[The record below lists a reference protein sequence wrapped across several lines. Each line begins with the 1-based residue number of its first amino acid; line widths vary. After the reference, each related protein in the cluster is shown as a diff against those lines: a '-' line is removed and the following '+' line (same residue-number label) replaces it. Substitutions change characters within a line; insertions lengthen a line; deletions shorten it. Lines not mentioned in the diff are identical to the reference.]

1 MGIRR
6 LYRVVEGSLVTLFFL
21 QTIRVVF
28 AGLLKMTGLALQA
41 GAVDLL
47 MVNSHLLLL
56 VALVPVWL
64 SPRVRAALPATL
76 FASAALVAVARI
88 VVSLQLPVTR
98 LYAGLAVIAFSG
110 VYFASLLRANWRTWV
125 TVIVVGL
132 VFDQLLRAV
141 DTFDLSMRIWLEVP
155 IAGGL
160 YRIPWFAVQIGLSGI
175 AVIFGRLARQSA
187 RQEPYQPA
195 FLDIWSGLALGAFIA
210 LEMVVLAAPSVAAR
224 WSSVAYA
231 GLVPWM
237 LLATALPLLP
247 SIRNL
252 VSDTLDM
259 FDERVRGAVWLLAG
273 VMLLVVGN
281 RLSGLGA
288 AAALIVAQFMAVLS
302 LWWLPVPP
310 DPVDVEQVG
319 PNISLG
325 LLGLVILIY
334 LYGMAFVPGSTFG
347 WMRGQGIL
355 VVLLAMVLV
364 TVPRL
369 FWREDNPWLAP
380 SELRRSV
387 AVAFVAPVAVFGLLL
402 SSGAAAGTSTTTVP
416 STLRVA
422 SYNINGG
429 YDAGGV
435 FRLNLVARTIE
446 ASLADIVVLQEADT
460 GSPTSYGVDEVE
472 YLARR
477 LDMYPLFLPT
487 VEQVWGVAIL
497 SRWPLS
503 DPATVLYAVGD
514 LPGGALR
521 GALVD
526 PMTGRNLTLIGT
538 QFTPGDDADRIEQL
552 ALVLSLLSDRTPA
565 ALAADF
571 NAPPGSP
578 LYEQLTAAASFADP
592 DRVLGIEGGYT
603 TPAVN
608 PTIRHD
614 MILVRGVEPLD
625 SRQVDSV
632 ASDHRLVVVEVGWDG
647 E

>member
-6 LYRVVEGSLVTLFFL
+6 VYRVVEGSLVTLFFL

-28 AGLLKMTGLALQA
+28 AGLLTMTGSALKA

-76 FASAALVAVARI
+76 FASAALVAVARV

-141 DTFDLSMRIWLEVP
+141 DTFDLSMRVWLDVP
-155 IAGGL
+155 IADSL
-160 YRIPWFAVQIGLSGI
+160 YRIPWFAVQIGISAI
-175 AVIFGRLARQSA
+175 AVIFSRLARQSA

-195 FLDIWSGLALGAFIA
+195 FLDIWSGLAFGAFFA
-210 LEMVVLAAPSVAAR
+210 LEMVVLAVPSVAAR
-224 WSSVAYA
+224 WSSVAFA

-237 LLATALPLLP
+237 LLATALPLIP
-247 SIRNL
+247 SVRNL
-252 VSDTLDM
+252 VSDALDM
-259 FDERVRGAVWLLAG
+259 FDERVRGAVWLLAA
-273 VMLLVVGN
+273 VVLLVVGN
-281 RLSGLGA
+281 RLNGLGA

-319 PNISLG
+319 PNMSLG
-325 LLGLVILIY
+325 LLGLVILVY
-334 LYGMAFVPGSTFG
+334 LYGMVFVPSSAFG
-347 WMRGQGIL
+347 WIRGQGIL

-364 TVPRL
+364 AIPRL
-369 FWREDNPWLAP
+369 FWREDNPWLTP
-380 SELRRSV
+380 SELPRSV
-387 AVAFVAPVAVFGLLL
+387 AAAFVAPVVVFGLLL
-402 SSGAAAGTSTTTVP
+402 SSGAAPGTSTAVP
-416 STLRVA
+416 STLRIA

-429 YDAGGV
+429 YDASGV

-446 ASLADIVVLQEADT
+446 ASLADIVVLQEADA
-460 GSPTSYGVDEVE
+460 GSPTSYSVDEVE

-503 DPATVLYAVGD
+503 DLATVLYAVGD
-514 LPGGALR
+514 QPGGALR

-526 PMTGRNLTLIGT
+526 PATGRSLTLVGT

-552 ALVLSLLSDRTPA
+552 ALLLSLLGDRTPA

-571 NAPPGSP
+571 NAPPGAP

-608 PTIRHD
+608 PTARHD

-625 SRQVDSV
+625 SRQVDSA
-632 ASDHRLVVVEVGWDG
+632 ASDHRLVVVEVGWAGD
-647 E
+647 